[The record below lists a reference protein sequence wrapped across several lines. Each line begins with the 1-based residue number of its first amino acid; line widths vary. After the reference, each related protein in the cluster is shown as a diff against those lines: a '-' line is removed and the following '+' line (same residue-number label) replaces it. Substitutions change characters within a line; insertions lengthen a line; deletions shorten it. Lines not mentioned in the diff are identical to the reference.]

1 MRTIITLAAAFIALA
16 SPAQAQSIRTENN
29 GGGYITLTDRVCTI
43 GDEVYR
49 NLRVAIATGPAGTTR
64 NGCGTILRDT
74 VVLTLDAPD
83 EGRYPITAVETR
95 DGDREIA
102 VKITYRNSRGDEK
115 VLDFLADKDPTTALR
130 FRAHSGLVWVKA
142 E

>member
-64 NGCGTILRDT
+64 NGCGTILRDKVVIVWQVDGTPRREYPLEAFT
-74 VVLTLDAPD
+74 VV
-83 EGRYPITAVETR
+83 
-95 DGDREIA
+95 
-102 VKITYRNSRGDEK
+102 
-115 VLDFLADKDPTTALR
+115 PTTGKDTWL
-130 FRAHSGLVWVKA
+130 
-142 E
+142 